1 MILCRCLDSPFIFQR
16 IQHSISTRY
25 PYLKSILQLV
35 SLMTQ
40 QRVGQQLD
48 KLELDFKATE
58 TVREQTDN
66 CKLETDICEIT

>member
-1 MILCRCLDSPFIFQR
+1 
-16 IQHSISTRY
+16 
-25 PYLKSILQLV
+25 LQLV
-35 SLMTQ
+35 SLMTR

-48 KLELDFKATE
+48 KLEFDFKATE